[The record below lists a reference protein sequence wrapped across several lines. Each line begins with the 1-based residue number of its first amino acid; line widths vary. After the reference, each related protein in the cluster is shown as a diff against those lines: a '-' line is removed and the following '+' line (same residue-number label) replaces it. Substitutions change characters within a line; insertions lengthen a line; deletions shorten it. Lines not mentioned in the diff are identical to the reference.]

1 MSIFDPNFPL
11 CGAEMGVWVPKW
23 RCAALRWRRPSLRLS
38 APGAE
43 WPQNGGIWPQNA
55 FFCPKTLRFEDFL
68 PQILGSNATIG
79 GFLLHIA
86 DISHPCPNMMRF
98 SAPKWVFFP
107 PNADFFSPK
116 RGFFPPKCC
125 FLAPKW
131 SFSAPEWDLCVPIS
145 PGMEL
150 CSPRMGP
157 LFAAAL
163 PPPSIPAPPLF
174 AAPNSHF
181 FTPKRSSPFPCLCVF
196 PNEGFFCPPK
206 KSFCAPEW
214 HFRCPV
220 LCSRAPFP
228 PYGPNPKPDFPFFAL
243 FWSFLPQTSELP

>member
-1 MSIFDPNFPL
+1 M
-11 CGAEMGVWVPKW
+11 
-23 RCAALRWRRPSLRLS
+23 
-38 APGAE
+38 
-43 WPQNGGIWPQNA
+43 GGIWPQNA
-55 FFCPKTLRFEDFL
+55 LFCPKTLRFEGFL
-68 PQILGSNATIG
+68 PKILGSNTTIG

-86 DISHPCPNMMRF
+86 HISHPCPNMMRF

-116 RGFFPPKCC
+116 RGFFSPQMLIFSPK
-125 FLAPKW
+125 
-131 SFSAPEWDLCVPIS
+131 
-145 PGMEL
+145 MEL
-150 CSPRMGP
+150 FSPRMGP
-157 LFAAAL
+157 LCAHQPRNGALQPQNGAFVCCSAA
-163 PPPSIPAPPLF
+163 PPSIPAPPLF

-228 PYGPNPKPDFPFFAL
+228 PYGPNPKADFPFFAL
-243 FWSFLPQTSELP
+243 FWPFLPQTSELPEGPPRRRSHWG